1 MAKKGWRHKIRDLAF
16 YIVLAFVLVFVL
28 FPFYWLV
35 LNAFKYGGGEYFSG
49 EYFTYPPKLWPS
61 GLHLDNF
68 QSVIFGGKFVNSVLP
83 NILNSAIVGFST
95 AVIVTAISTLG
106 AFALTRLRFKRRDD
120 VAFFILSQRILPPVS
135 IIIPYYFIISGLH
148 ILDTQLALILTYILL
163 NLPFS
168 VWILMTYFEEIPKE
182 IEEAAYVDGCSA
194 MSAFRRILLPV
205 ALPGI
210 LVTAIF
216 SVITCYN
223 EFMFSFVLTYSKAVT
238 LPRAIAQ
245 FVTIQGTL
253 WGEMSAASFLGILP
267 VIAFALIIQKHLVRV
282 MTMGAVKG

>member
-1 MAKKGWRHKIRDLAF
+1 LANRLLDVAF
-16 YIVLAFVLVFVL
+16 YIALAFILVVVL

-35 LNAFKYGGGEYFSG
+35 LNAFKWGGGGYFTG
-49 EYFTYPPKLWPS
+49 EYFTYPPTFLPS
-61 GLHLDNF
+61 GLHFENF
-68 QSVIFGGKFVNSVLP
+68 ETIIFGGKFVSSVMP

-95 AVIVTAISTLG
+95 AAIVTGMSTLG

-120 VAFFILSQRILPPVS
+120 VAFFILAQRILPPVS
-135 IIIPYYFIISGLH
+135 ILIPYYFIITGLH
-148 ILDTQLALILTYILL
+148 LLDTQVGLILTYILL

-168 VWILMTYFEEIPKE
+168 VWILMTYFEEIPRE
-182 IEEAAYVDGCSA
+182 LEEAAWVDGCSS
-194 MSAFRRILLPV
+194 MTAFRRILLPV

-223 EFMFSFVLTYSKAVT
+223 EFMFSFLLTFSRAVT

-253 WGEMSAASFLGILP
+253 WGEMSAASLVGILP
-267 VIAFALIIQKHLVRV
+267 VIAFAMIIQKHLVRV
-282 MTMGAVKG
+282 MTLGAVKG

>member
-1 MAKKGWRHKIRDLAF
+1 MANRIANAAF
-16 YIVLAFVLVFVL
+16 YIALAFVLIVLL

-35 LNAFKYGGGEYFSG
+35 LNAFKWGGGGYFTG
-49 EYFTYPPKLWPS
+49 EYFTYPPKFLPS
-61 GLHLDNF
+61 GLHFENF
-68 QSVIFGGKFVNSVLP
+68 ETIIFGGKFVSSVLP
-83 NILNSAIVGFST
+83 NMVNSAIVGFST
-95 AVIVTAISTLG
+95 AAIVTAMSTLA

-135 IIIPYYFIISGLH
+135 ILIPYYFIITGLH
-148 ILDTQLALILTYILL
+148 LLDTQLALILTYILL

-168 VWILMTYFEEIPKE
+168 VWILMTYFEEIPRE
-182 IEEAAYVDGCSA
+182 LEEAAWVDGCSS

-223 EFMFSFVLTYSKAVT
+223 EFMFSFLLTFSKAVT

-253 WGEMSAASFLGILP
+253 WGEMSAASIVGILP
-267 VIAFALIIQKHLVRV
+267 VIAFGMIIQKHLVRV
-282 MTMGAVKG
+282 MTLGAVKG

>member
-1 MAKKGWRHKIRDLAF
+1 LVNRILNVAF
-16 YIVLAFVLVFVL
+16 YIALAFVLICVL

-35 LNAFKYGGGEYFSG
+35 LNAFKWGGGGYFTG
-49 EYFTYPPKLWPS
+49 EYFTYPPKFLPS

-68 QSVIFGGKFVNSVLP
+68 QTILFGGKFVSSVLP
-83 NILNSAIVGFST
+83 NMINSAIVAFST
-95 AVIVTAISTLG
+95 AAIVTAMSTLG

-135 IIIPYYFIISGLH
+135 ILIPYYFIITGLH
-148 ILDTQLALILTYILL
+148 LLDTQVALILTYILL

-168 VWILMTYFEEIPKE
+168 VWILMTYFDEIPRE
-182 IEEAAYVDGCSA
+182 LEEAAWVDGCSS
-194 MSAFRRILLPV
+194 MGAFRRILLPV

-223 EFMFSFVLTYSKAVT
+223 EFMFSFLLTFSKAVT

-253 WGEMSAASFLGILP
+253 WGEMSAASIVGILP
-267 VIAFALIIQKHLVRV
+267 VIAFAMIIQKHLVRV
-282 MTMGAVKG
+282 MTLGAVKG

>member
-1 MAKKGWRHKIRDLAF
+1 MVNRILNVAF
-16 YIVLAFVLVFVL
+16 YIALAFVLICVL

-35 LNAFKYGGGEYFSG
+35 LNAFKWGGGGYFTG
-49 EYFTYPPKLWPS
+49 EYFTYPPKFLPS

-68 QSVIFGGKFVNSVLP
+68 QTILFGGKFVSSVLP
-83 NILNSAIVGFST
+83 NMINSAIVAFST
-95 AVIVTAISTLG
+95 AAIVTAMSTLG

-135 IIIPYYFIISGLH
+135 ILIPYYFIITGLH
-148 ILDTQLALILTYILL
+148 LLDTQVALILTYILL

-168 VWILMTYFEEIPKE
+168 VWILMTYFDEIPRE
-182 IEEAAYVDGCSA
+182 LEEAAWVDGCSS
-194 MSAFRRILLPV
+194 MGAFRRILLPV

-223 EFMFSFVLTYSKAVT
+223 EFMFSFLLTFSKAVT

-253 WGEMSAASFLGILP
+253 WGEMSAASIVGILP
-267 VIAFALIIQKHLVRV
+267 VIAFAMIIQKHLVRV
-282 MTMGAVKG
+282 MTLGAVKG